1 MIKSQIPKLR
11 GITVTAIRN
20 LSIIQFSNLQIFKS
34 SIPTLRDQTVTT
46 RQNLSIL
53 QFFNLPDRQPTTDN
67 REPTTDN
74 REQNK
79 SVSCSPNTLL
89 ALCFLIP
96 WRLRF
101 FYRRFLPC
109 IGGCAPNRWPSK
121 IPFYCSQ
128 AMCFMP
134 AGIGDFSSCCCSLRF
149 WIISRACKY
158 TKPKALPKN
167 GFGSGLV

>member
-1 MIKSQIPKLR
+1 MLRNSNLHVTFNFQISK
-11 GITVTAIRN
+11 
-20 LSIIQFSNLQIFKS
+20 FSNLQSRRFGTKRLLQDKIFKS
-34 SIPTLRDQTVTT
+34 FNSSIIQSSR
-46 RQNLSIL
+46 
-53 QFFNLPDRQPTTDN
+53 PTTA
-67 REPTTDN
+67 N

-121 IPFYCSQ
+121 MPFYCSP
-128 AMCFMP
+128 AMCFML
-134 AGIGDFSSCCCSLRF
+134 AGIGDSSSCCCFLRF

-158 TKPKALPKN
+158 TKLKAPPKN
-167 GFGSGLV
+167 GSGFG